1 MEEKIELP
9 VLFDGGAGDF
19 LAGDD
24 PLGSQEVVS
33 LPLSHARR
41 RRLQV
46 DRQLLPDLLLRV
58 QLLVRRSRL
67 VALDEHLQ
75 QTRYSVQ
82 LIHFYTAAQSE
93 RALSIA
99 LQMGRD
105 VIKET
110 SRLDAVPAATL
121 GGTQLL
127 SMVHAITFFKSHM
140 AA

>member
-1 MEEKIELP
+1 MEEKIELH
-9 VLFDGGAGDF
+9 VLLDGGAGDF

-24 PLGSQEVVS
+24 SLGSQEVVS
-33 LPLSHARR
+33 LPLSHAGR

-82 LIHFYTAAQSE
+82 LIQFYKAAQSE

-110 SRLDAVPAATL
+110 QD
-121 GGTQLL
+121 
-127 SMVHAITFFKSHM
+127 
-140 AA
+140 